1 MTDSTP
7 DMPPEALPE
16 PQLPRREPVFN
27 LPGVLLAV
35 IAFMVLLYGVQA
47 YILAPDTAN
56 EFDFV
61 FGFIPARYVYPLFAG
76 DYAWI
81 WSPLTYSFLH
91 GSIEHLL
98 FNCLWLMSFGT
109 PVVRRIG
116 NGRAILFWI
125 VSAVAAAA
133 FYAALHWG
141 EVQLVIGASGVIS
154 AFMGAACRFAFPP
167 RMRGFECR
175 PVHLYPRL
183 SIREVFSSRT
193 ATSFL
198 ILGVLGNLLI
208 AFGVPLAGG
217 GGAAIAWE
225 AHIGGLV
232 FGFLVFPLFD
242 RRLPDVET
250 H

>member
-7 DMPPEALPE
+7 ELPPEPLPE
-16 PQLPRREPVFN
+16 PPAPRSEPFFN
-27 LPGVLLAV
+27 LPGALLGI
-35 IAFMVLLYGVQA
+35 IAFMVVLYGVQTWIMSA
-47 YILAPDTAN
+47 DMAN
-56 EFDFV
+56 EVDFT

-91 GSIEHLL
+91 GSLEHLL

-116 NGRAILFWI
+116 TGRSVAFWI
-125 VSAVAAAA
+125 ASSVVAAGL
-133 FYAALHWG
+133 YAALHWG
-141 EVQLVIGASGVIS
+141 QVQLVIGASGVIS

-167 RMRGFECR
+167 RMRGFDR
-175 PVHLYPRL
+175 GPVHLYPRM
-183 SIREVFSSRT
+183 SIADVFCSRT

-198 ILGVLGNLLI
+198 ILGVAGNILI
-208 AFGVPLAGG
+208 AFGLPLAGAG
-217 GGAAIAWE
+217 NAEIAWE

-232 FGFLVFPLFD
+232 FGFLAFPLFD
-242 RRLPDVET
+242 RPLRYVAY
-250 H
+250 